1 MSKFWSFIKNYSKI
15 ILIIVFGVVGI
26 LFLRKKHSDLLDEIE
41 DLRDD
46 HKEELEKIDIEREK
60 ERKAHKEN
68 EEQLK
73 VTLDAIRRQYE
84 EAKSELTY
92 KKEKEVQKI
101 VKQYGKNPDEL
112 SKQLS
117 DATGF
122 KVILPEPEQ
131 HEE

>member
-1 MSKFWSFIKNYSKI
+1 MSKIWAFIKNYSKI
-15 ILIIVFGVVGI
+15 VFFVILGVIGVI
-26 LFLRKKHSDLLDEIE
+26 FLRKKHSDLLDEIE

-68 EEQLK
+68 EERLK
-73 VTLDAIRRQYE
+73 VALDAIRSQYE
-84 EAKSELTY
+84 EAKLELTY
-92 KKEKEVQKI
+92 KKEKEIQKI

-112 SKQLS
+112 AKQLS

-122 KVILPEPEQ
+122 KVILPEPDQ